1 MKEFSN
7 DELASLLINK
17 VNQLK
22 AEKAQ
27 SLELNEKL
35 QESLA
40 QLEETACQLEE
51 TQEKLQ
57 SERDNLKKEVKRKT
71 DELLKNEKLSAIG
84 ELAARIAHDMRNPL
98 SVIKNT
104 TEMIEENEKH
114 FGLKETE
121 QWDRLK
127 RAIFRISHQV
137 DDVLDFVKLGHVTKK
152 PTKLSLIFQD
162 VIDRVVIP
170 ENIKI
175 KLPITNVTIPCDSD
189 RLEVVFVNLI
199 MNSVQAIGHKQ
210 GEIYID
216 VILEPD
222 EVILITVKDNGPG
235 IPKKLIPKIFDPLF
249 TTRQIGTGLGLPS
262 CKNIIEK
269 HGGTIDVSSTRKKGA
284 SFLIRLP
291 LKTEWDN
298 LEQVGNK
305 EKLSDY
311 IASVSH

>member
-1 MKEFSN
+1 
-7 DELASLLINK
+7 
-17 VNQLK
+17 
-22 AEKAQ
+22 
-27 SLELNEKL
+27 
-35 QESLA
+35 
-40 QLEETACQLEE
+40 
-51 TQEKLQ
+51 
-57 SERDNLKKEVKRKT
+57 
-71 DELLKNEKLSAIG
+71 
-84 ELAARIAHDMRNPL
+84 MRNPL

-114 FGLKETE
+114 FGLKNTE
-121 QWDRLK
+121 QWDRLN

-216 VILEPD
+216 VIQEPD
-222 EVILITVKDNGPG
+222 EVILITLKDNGPG
-235 IPKKLIPKIFDPLF
+235 IPKNLF
-249 TTRQIGTGLGLPS
+249 QRFSIHCSLQ
-262 CKNIIEK
+262 
-269 HGGTIDVSSTRKKGA
+269 D
-284 SFLIRLP
+284 RLE
-291 LKTEWDN
+291 L
-298 LEQVGNK
+298 V
-305 EKLSDY
+305 
-311 IASVSH
+311 